1 MEIRTSCGFE
11 YSYNPIDN
19 SIVDGKGK
27 GMQNLHISFK
37 PLKEISSLPEVC
49 SFTIGVTEQCNFRCS
64 YCCYSGKYNEHRK
77 HSFRKLSIESIKTI
91 IDFIVKHSC
100 KNEITV
106 DFYGGESLLEF
117 GWIKAFVQAAKE
129 QDNIRWRFEVSTN
142 GLLFTSD
149 IVDWLVENHF
159 NVFVSVDGIGR
170 FHDNYRKDLKGRS
183 TYSTIEAN
191 LSYIKEHHPDYWK
204 NNVHIMMTIR
214 DISDLIEIAKD
225 WVSSNLFK
233 DKAPYRISEVSTIYN
248 DATPKLDESSE
259 LKTYLKLVE
268 WYKDHPNNAVMS
280 VFFNIWLAEWINR
293 SIGEIEN
300 EIEYPTCIPHNRK
313 LYIDATGSLGIC
325 ERISDN
331 IRFGTIKDGIDFS
344 ELNEIRRK
352 TASSI
357 DRSCTNC
364 EIARLCDICPDILK
378 ISDTLRETYCH
389 NQNVMQRMKFRC
401 FCELAETDLI

>member
-129 QDNIRWRFEVSTN
+129 QDNIRW
-142 GLLFTSD
+142 
-149 IVDWLVENHF
+149 
-159 NVFVSVDGIGR
+159 
-170 FHDNYRKDLKGRS
+170 
-183 TYSTIEAN
+183 
-191 LSYIKEHHPDYWK
+191 
-204 NNVHIMMTIR
+204 
-214 DISDLIEIAKD
+214 
-225 WVSSNLFK
+225 
-233 DKAPYRISEVSTIYN
+233 
-248 DATPKLDESSE
+248 
-259 LKTYLKLVE
+259 
-268 WYKDHPNNAVMS
+268 
-280 VFFNIWLAEWINR
+280 
-293 SIGEIEN
+293 
-300 EIEYPTCIPHNRK
+300 
-313 LYIDATGSLGIC
+313 
-325 ERISDN
+325 
-331 IRFGTIKDGIDFS
+331 
-344 ELNEIRRK
+344 
-352 TASSI
+352 
-357 DRSCTNC
+357 
-364 EIARLCDICPDILK
+364 
-378 ISDTLRETYCH
+378 
-389 NQNVMQRMKFRC
+389 
-401 FCELAETDLI
+401 